1 LHRDVVRLVTFQNG
15 FEFESAFYFF
25 SFRIHTEKI
34 MGQKSLCLC
43 LPGIFLCALFSWR
56 VASIVSLVLYTFGG
70 WAISSVEE
78 EQSDQHSNLTMQLI
92 DPHKQEWKLP
102 KPFYLV
108 NEDRDPMQQLWK
120 QKEGTLRNMKI
131 FALLRKEQKALN
143 NQRNVTTAQNPH
155 VQIKKIKNNV

>member
-1 LHRDVVRLVTFQNG
+1 
-15 FEFESAFYFF
+15 
-25 SFRIHTEKI
+25 

-78 EQSDQHSNLTMQLI
+78 EQSDQYSNLTMQLI

-120 QKEGTLRNMKI
+120 K
-131 FALLRKEQKALN
+131 RKEHCA
-143 NQRNVTTAQNPH
+143 T
-155 VQIKKIKNNV
+155 